1 MSAVSRNIVY
11 SLLAVVLVLLVGIA
25 ALLGVAYH
33 RHQRL
38 EDATIDLQRNLSQ
51 QEGKI
56 KTLQQQLE
64 NCDTV
69 QAFTPSDTAW
79 SWNTETAVDSASAVS
94 QTIHSRP
101 NPPRRSLSSR

>member
-1 MSAVSRNIVY
+1 M
-11 SLLAVVLVLLVGIA
+11 AVVIVLLVGIA

-51 QEGKI
+51 QEGQI
-56 KTLQQQLE
+56 KNLRQQLE
-64 NCDTV
+64 NCDTI

-79 SWNTETAVDSASAVS
+79 SWNTTRKVDSVGAIS
-94 QTIHSRP
+94 QTIRSQPTPSRH
-101 NPPRRSLSSR
+101 SLSIR

>member
-1 MSAVSRNIVY
+1 MSTVSRNVVY

-69 QAFTPSDTAW
+69 QAIAPADSGW
-79 SWNTETAVDSASAVS
+79 SWGAKTAVDSARVIS
-94 QTIHSRP
+94 QVIRSRP
-101 NPPRRSLSSR
+101 SMPRRSL